1 MRSIPEIIKL
11 LGPSVVHV
19 QTEAVQLDQFNR
31 QVPATGVGTGQVF
44 DRQGHI
50 LTNNHVVEGAR
61 QIVVTLSDG
70 RAFEAEFIGGDLTL
84 DLAVLRVDA
93 EGLVPIPIGESS
105 RLEVGDQVVAIGHA
119 LNLEGGPTVTGG
131 WISALNRTV
140 QFTESITMRHL
151 IQTDAAINPGNS
163 GGPLVNMDGEM
174 VGINTAK
181 FPTAEGISFAIAID
195 PVMSLI
201 QELTAQGR
209 IDRGFLG
216 ISAVNITEALAMS
229 FGLPVSTGVGV
240 ISVVPASPADRA
252 GLRGN
257 DIIVGMA
264 NRKVSNMSVLDSIL
278 IEYRKGTSIDVEFF
292 RGDDKR
298 KVTVTL
304 GERPR

>member
-1 MRSIPEIIKL
+1 M
-11 LGPSVVHV
+11 
-19 QTEAVQLDQFNR
+19 
-31 QVPATGVGTGQVF
+31 
-44 DRQGHI
+44 
-50 LTNNHVVEGAR
+50 
-61 QIVVTLSDG
+61 
-70 RAFEAEFIGGDLTL
+70 
-84 DLAVLRVDA
+84 
-93 EGLVPIPIGESS
+93 
-105 RLEVGDQVVAIGHA
+105 
-119 LNLEGGPTVTGG
+119 
-131 WISALNRTV
+131 NRTV